1 MGRPE
6 LWGPF
11 FSSLKPTVL
20 QGPAWLLFS
29 VARKEGEE
37 VWSVVSSEL
46 VGHRVKKRTGVF

>member
-1 MGRPE
+1 MGKPE

-11 FSSLKPTVL
+11 FGSLKPTLL

-29 VARKEGEE
+29 VSRKEAERRG
-37 VWSVVSSEL
+37 SVESSEL